1 MTTKL
6 AVVEKPDVI
15 EFIGGD
21 PTELV
26 KVITLGICTAGL
38 RAFQHLAGQRPQ
50 PPLPV
55 AAPNDE
61 VMTADD
67 VAVFLGVDRKTVYD
81 FAGRGVIP
89 HRRLGKRM
97 LFSRSGLVSWL
108 SAWSKGSSDGGSG

>member
-1 MTTKL
+1 M
-6 AVVEKPDVI
+6 I
-15 EFIGGD
+15 EFRGGD

-26 KVITLGICTAGL
+26 KVITLGICTAVL
-38 RAFQHLAGQRPQ
+38 HAVQRLAGRRLPPASPQ
-50 PPLPV
+50 P
-55 AAPNDE
+55 NNE

-81 FAGRGVIP
+81 FDGRGVIP

>member
-6 AVVEKPDVI
+6 ALAEKPDVI
-15 EFIGGD
+15 EFSGGD

-26 KVITLGICTAGL
+26 KGITLGICTAGL
-38 RAFQHLAGQRPQ
+38 DAFQRLAGRTSPPASAQ
-50 PPLPV
+50 PS
-55 AAPNDE
+55 NE

>member
-1 MTTKL
+1 MTSKL
-6 AVVEKPDVI
+6 ALAEKPDVI
-15 EFIGGD
+15 EFSGGD

-38 RAFQHLAGQRPQ
+38 HAFQRLAGRGLPPPSPQ
-50 PPLPV
+50 PS
-55 AAPNDE
+55 NE